1 MRQLVLLAGLL
12 LLLPGIAASGVLGG
26 IVSLGVGASF
36 NTPAGDFADQV
47 KAGWGGM
54 AGVKIG
60 IPLIDVTGAVEYID
74 FGEKEIIAGTTSDAS
89 MWGFT
94 AGGRFTLFPMV
105 YAGAEIGTFKVT
117 RTTTIGS
124 QETQGDITYG
134 AYGPILGLNLLG
146 FDLNARYMVMDQ
158 ATFTSIRLIY
168 WF

>member
-1 MRQLVLLAGLL
+1 MKQLVLLAFL
-12 LLLPGIAASGVLGG
+12 LLLPGIAASAVLGG

-36 NTPAGDFADQV
+36 NSPAGDFADQAA
-47 KAGWGGM
+47 AGWGGM

-60 IPLIDVTGAVEYID
+60 VPIIDVTGAVEYLD
-74 FGEKEIIAGTTSDAS
+74 FGSKDITGGTAEAS

-94 AGGRFTLFPMV
+94 AGGRFALFPLI
-105 YAGAEIGTFKVT
+105 YAGAEIGSFGVT

-124 QETQGDITYG
+124 QESKGTITYG

-146 FDLNARYMVMDQ
+146 FDLNGRYMIMDK

>member
-1 MRQLVLLAGLL
+1 MRHLVLLACL
-12 LLLPGIAASGVLGG
+12 LLLPGIAVSGVLGG

-36 NTPAGDFADQV
+36 NTPAGDFADQA

-60 IPLIDVTGAVEYID
+60 IPVIDVTGAVEYID
-74 FGEKEIIAGTTSDAS
+74 FGEKDIATGTTGEAS

-94 AGGRFTLFPMV
+94 AGGRFALFPMI
-105 YAGAEIGTFKVT
+105 YAGAEIGTFSVT

-124 QETQGDITYG
+124 QESTGDITYG
-134 AYGPILGLNLLG
+134 AYGPIVGLNLLG
-146 FDLNARYMVMDQ
+146 FDLNGRYMVMDQ